1 MWYAVESIFWKG
13 ENLVEAILI
22 LFLLFC
28 AVLFGIFVVY
38 FARNGKR
45 IRAEVDRKEA
55 KEAEREFATEEL
67 RVTVVSQSCRVL
79 TTGIKNPKAVRE
91 FTVMMQKED
100 GTLFNLPVPEEAYEG
115 FEEGQTGLLT
125 LVEGELYSFE
135 LDGNTL

>member
-1 MWYAVESIFWKG
+1 MVH
-13 ENLVEAILI
+13 
-22 LFLLFC
+22 
-28 AVLFGIFVVY
+28 

-45 IRAEVDRKEA
+45 IRAEVDREEA

-115 FEEGQTGLLT
+115 SEEGQTRLLT